1 MSNRMNI
8 EPKNKI
14 GELIMNRIQSL
25 IDRDFSKGLN
35 YLLEEGRNLQKD
47 FPPFH
52 KEGEKEEDVLKK
64 AKDKFV
70 QRVESCG
77 NAICKAQSDADA
89 GIYNQEN
96 VEKYR
101 QLKEICES
109 ITEK

>member
-1 MSNRMNI
+1 
-8 EPKNKI
+8 
-14 GELIMNRIQSL
+14 MNRIQSL

-35 YLLEEGRNLQKD
+35 YLLEEGGNLQKD

-70 QRVESCG
+70 KCVDSFG
-77 NAICKAQSDADA
+77 NAICKAEPDGDT
-89 GIYNQEN
+89 GIYNKEN